1 MNRFVAALALIASTI
16 SPALANECPTLQ
28 AQIDAALGTRY
39 DPSATNAK
47 ALAAEAWALHQGG
60 EARRVRREVR
70 RGCESG
76 WDHAQAQAV
85 SDRPAPVPGRRVS
98 LGAWCVED
106 GGSAPRRPQACRSQ

>member
-60 EARRVRREVR
+60 KHAESVVKYDEAAKAA
-70 RGCESG
+70 GITLK
-76 WDHAQAQAV
+76 HKQ
-85 SDRPAPVPGRRVS
+85 
-98 LGAWCVED
+98 
-106 GGSAPRRPQACRSQ
+106 